1 MGFDLFVKKEKMP
14 SGREERSGTRTDGG
28 ARASVE
34 VPAKAVRRTFTAEY
48 KRSVVEE
55 ADRSTEPGEIGALL
69 RREGLYSSQL
79 AKWRK
84 LCWEGALKG
93 LKDDKRG
100 RRKKQKNPLEGR
112 LRELEREN
120 RRLQKKLRQAEV
132 IIDVQKKV
140 AAIMADPTLEDDED
154 DW

>member
-1 MGFDLFVKKEKMP
+1 MGFDLFLKNGKAP
-14 SGREERSGTRTDGG
+14 SGGEERSGTRTDGG
-28 ARASVE
+28 APASVE

-55 ADRSTEPGEIGALL
+55 AERSTEPGEIGALL

-79 AKWRK
+79 AKWRQ
-84 LCWEGALKG
+84 LYREGALKG

-100 RRKKQKNPLEGR
+100 RRKKPKNPLEGR